1 MLELWLKSCGVGP
14 AKRASFSSAANALV
28 ATSLLKSADAPKRAV
43 PICEKF
49 VRIMQLCFEK
59 RFSGQVFSTRVP
71 AIPRFPLRSNPKLR
85 QKVVIPPVA

>member
-14 AKRASFSSAANALV
+14 AKRASFSSAANVLV
-28 ATSLLKSADAPKRAV
+28 ATSLLKSADARAV

-71 AIPRFPLRSNPKLR
+71 AIPRFPSRINPKLR
-85 QKVVIPPVA
+85 QKVFIPSVA